1 MHAFVHLEGL
11 VAPMDRRDVDTDAI
25 IPKQFMKSIKRT
37 GFGKNLF
44 DSWRYLDEG
53 IPDADCAARPRNREF
68 ELNLPRYAGASVLL
82 CRDNFGCGSSREHAV
97 WAIEDYGF
105 RALVGV
111 SFADI
116 FQNNCMKNGILP
128 VVLPAPAIDDLFR
141 RVREIP
147 GFTLEIDLPEQTVRS
162 PSHGDVWPFA
172 IGEFQKHCLLNR
184 LDDIELTILEAERI
198 RQYES
203 RRKFAAPWLFDAE
216 HRNRA

>member
-1 MHAFVHLEGL
+1 MQTFVHLEGL

-53 IPDADCAARPRNREF
+53 IPDADCGARPRNPGF
-68 ELNLPRYAGASVLL
+68 ALNQPRYAGASILL

-116 FQNNCMKNGILP
+116 FQNNCLKNGILP
-128 VVLPAPAIDDLFR
+128 VVLPAAAIDTLFR
-141 RVREIP
+141 QTRDAP
-147 GFTLEIDLPEQTVRS
+147 GFSLAIDLPEQTVRS
-162 PSHGDVWPFA
+162 PSGEVWRFA
-172 IGEFQKHCLLNR
+172 IGAFQKHCLLNR
-184 LDDIELTILEAERI
+184 LDDIELTILEADRI

-203 RRKFAAPWLFDAE
+203 RRKQSAPWLFAAPPQD
-216 HRNRA
+216 